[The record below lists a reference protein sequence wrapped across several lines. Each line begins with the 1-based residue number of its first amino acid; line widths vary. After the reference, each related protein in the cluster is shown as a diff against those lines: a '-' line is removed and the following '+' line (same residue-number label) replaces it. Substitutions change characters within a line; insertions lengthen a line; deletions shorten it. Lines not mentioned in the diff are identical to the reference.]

1 MATFT
6 LKIIPRPRQPRS
18 KRLKAISASA
28 VTLTSTSSGT
38 TASGSGT
45 ASATHKHSNLTLL
58 ERLSNSNGSYL
69 ELDGQPIHAG
79 FADTAADLTEDSPV
93 REEFLSSHDDD
104 KAKGHITFEKG
115 LTAQQQANLS
125 SAIITEFIRSPKFV
139 SGITGE
145 GLRIGVSKEGE
156 SSIEVDRL
164 TVRGVMNV
172 LELIIQKTRA
182 VAGQLVISPANGRI
196 KSIIQDDEH
205 YIFSIEDENGFQA
218 GDLIMCQVFG
228 ERKKYYW
235 VEVYE
240 VSSDAIT
247 VMKSEFEAYDKPAIG
262 DDIVTMGNATDKDRQ
277 AVITISATESS
288 HPHIDVLNGISSK
301 NFNNALRARIGC
313 LDGINDAWLHVQP
326 KGYGIYTD
334 NAYLRGTF
342 VLDNDLDV
350 KTLFQVTEGKVTS
363 QIDAMREDYT
373 EERGFLANPSFSRG
387 LDHWS
392 VENQA
397 LLYTTGQ
404 TTIISRQALL
414 ASAAKGSAVTV
425 DNYRTVIRI
434 SNSFI
439 LEKNEDLRDRPVIIS
454 EADGNS
460 IPALVHLSVFVKV
473 VEEGTLDVYF
483 ENEETEGFEEF
494 TPFEHHQT
502 LQQTEGYTQ
511 VCLSGL
517 WTGTGDFRFQ
527 FSGTLLAY
535 MFLLTSDPVEA
546 FSKRYQTL
554 FEQSERLV
562 KLSAAVYGDDKTLLK
577 KSGLVVSPGGSG
589 IYMQT
594 KDGDVALIGVG
605 EEVDGSDGKKK
616 TVIKLTGDN
625 IKLEGMVT
633 ANGNFN
639 IRKDGSIEAKNAKLE
654 GYMYSNFKPVSQSDA
669 TYVDGK
675 YILNTNLYI
684 MTYGEHIVLPS
695 TSEYEG
701 ARVIIMNCE
710 FRETRTVTAPT
721 TVTIQQQSSEN
732 MLSHFVSGLIQL
744 GSVHVASKLEF
755 KRGAVELIMSSYLI
769 QDGIYVNDWVI
780 LNQSCDIFKAS

>member
-28 VTLTSTSSGT
+28 VTMTSTSSGT

-104 KAKGHITFEKG
+104 NAKGHIKFEKG
-115 LTAQQQANLS
+115 LTAQK
-125 SAIITEFIRSPKFV
+125 IITEFISSPKFV

-145 GLRIGVSKEGE
+145 GLIIGVSKEGE

-196 KSIIQDDEH
+196 KNIAQDDER
-205 YIFSIEDENGFQA
+205 YILFIEDENCFQA
-218 GDLIMCQVFG
+218 GDLVMCQVFG

-262 DDIVTMGNATDKDRQ
+262 DDIVTMGNATDKKRQ
-277 AVITISATESS
+277 AVITISATESTQ
-288 HPHIDVLNGISSK
+288 PHIDVLNGISSK

-313 LDGINDAWLHVQP
+313 LDGITDAWLPVQP

-397 LLYTTGQ
+397 LLYSTGQ

-414 ASAAKGSAVTV
+414 ASAAKGSAVTI
-425 DNYRTVIRI
+425 DNDRTVIRI

-439 LEKNEDLRDRPVIIS
+439 LQKNEDLRDRPVIIT

-577 KSGLVVSPGGSG
+577 KSGLVVRPEGSG
-589 IYMQT
+589 LYLQT
-594 KDGDVALIGVG
+594 ENGLALIGVA
-605 EEVDGSDGKKK
+605 EAVDGSDGKKK
-616 TVIKLTGDN
+616 TVIRLTADN
-625 IKLEGMVT
+625 IQLEGPVT

-675 YILNTNLYI
+675 YILNTNLYFSSS
-684 MTYGEHIVLPS
+684 L
-695 TSEYEG
+695 
-701 ARVIIMNCE
+701 
-710 FRETRTVTAPT
+710 AP
-721 TVTIQQQSSEN
+721 
-732 MLSHFVSGLIQL
+732 
-744 GSVHVASKLEF
+744 
-755 KRGAVELIMSSYLI
+755 
-769 QDGIYVNDWVI
+769 
-780 LNQSCDIFKAS
+780 